1 MKKIWMVCLLL
12 IGGAFVLGAVEIRV
26 SIAMDESQPYQ
37 KELRY
42 YIVKTIA
49 DIDNVKIVEP
59 GQGEWF
65 RVQVLVF
72 EMKLEN
78 QLEVGY
84 SIGYSIL
91 EVPFYLHS
99 FILEN
104 IDPEENDEIT
114 ERLIKSMV
122 FFHGSNLITVG
133 KEGLEFG
140 AEQVS
145 SSLKDIMDKRIRTES
160 E

>member
-12 IGGAFVLGAVEIRV
+12 VGVAFILEAVEIRV

-42 YIVKTIA
+42 YIVKAIA
-49 DIDNVKIVEP
+49 DLEDVKIVEP

-72 EMKLEN
+72 EMRLEN

-99 FILEN
+99 FILE
-104 IDPEENDEIT
+104 
-114 ERLIKSMV
+114 SMV

-140 AEQVS
+140 AEQIS
-145 SSLKDIMDKRIRTES
+145 SSLKETMKKRIRTQS

>member
-12 IGGAFVLGAVEIRV
+12 VGVAFILEAVEIRV

-42 YIVKTIA
+42 YIVKAIA
-49 DIDNVKIVEP
+49 DLEDVKIVEP

-72 EMKLEN
+72 EMRLEN

-99 FILEN
+99 FILEG
-104 IDPEENDEIT
+104 IDPEKINDT
-114 ERLIKSMV
+114 TKRLIESMV

-140 AEQVS
+140 AEQIS
-145 SSLKDIMDKRIRTES
+145 SSLKETMKKRIRTQS

>member
-1 MKKIWMVCLLL
+1 MLE
-12 IGGAFVLGAVEIRV
+12 AVEIRV
-26 SIAMDESQPYQ
+26 SIAIDESKPYQ
-37 KELRY
+37 KEFRY
-42 YIVKTIA
+42 YIVKAIA
-49 DIDNVKIVEP
+49 DLEDVKIVEP

-104 IDPEENDEIT
+104 IDPEKKNEMTD
-114 ERLIKSMV
+114 RLIKSMV
-122 FFHGSNLITVG
+122 FFHGLNLITVG
-133 KEGLEFG
+133 KEGLQFG
-140 AEQVS
+140 AEQIS
-145 SSLKDIMDKRIRTES
+145 SSLKETMEKRIRTQS

>member
-12 IGGAFVLGAVEIRV
+12 VGVTFILEAVEIRV

-42 YIVKTIA
+42 YIVKAIA
-49 DIDNVKIVEP
+49 DLEDVKIVEP

-72 EMKLEN
+72 EMRLEN

-99 FILEN
+99 FILE
-104 IDPEENDEIT
+104 
-114 ERLIKSMV
+114 SMV

-140 AEQVS
+140 AEQIS
-145 SSLKDIMDKRIRTES
+145 SSLKETMKKRIRTQS

>member
-1 MKKIWMVCLLL
+1 MLQ
-12 IGGAFVLGAVEIRV
+12 AVEIRV
-26 SIAMDESQPYQ
+26 SIAIDEFLPYQ
-37 KELRY
+37 KEFRY
-42 YIVKTIA
+42 YVVKEIA
-49 DIDNVKIVEP
+49 DIGNVRIVEP

-78 QLEVGY
+78 QFEVGY

-91 EVPFYLHS
+91 EVPFYFHS
-99 FILEN
+99 FILES
-104 IDPEENDEIT
+104 IDPEKINDT
-114 ERLIKSMV
+114 TKRLIESMV

-140 AEQVS
+140 VEQIS
-145 SSLKDIMDKRIRTES
+145 SSPKETMEKRIRTQS